1 MFTLLLIQKIRL
13 LSSGG
18 GSYHLF
24 DPPSELFC
32 VWTPVTPYRSDRQSE
47 ESFGEFVMF
56 APHLRTI
63 LLAFAG
69 GLRAEGR
76 AVSEIVKKALTG

>member
-1 MFTLLLIQKIRL
+1 
-13 LSSGG
+13 
-18 GSYHLF
+18 
-24 DPPSELFC
+24 
-32 VWTPVTPYRSDRQSE
+32 
-47 ESFGEFVMF
+47 MF